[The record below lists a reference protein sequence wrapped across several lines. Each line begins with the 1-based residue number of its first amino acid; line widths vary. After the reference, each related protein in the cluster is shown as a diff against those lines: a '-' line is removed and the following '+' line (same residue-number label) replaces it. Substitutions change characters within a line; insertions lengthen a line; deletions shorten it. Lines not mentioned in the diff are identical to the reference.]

1 MMTDDRPNWTRYWE
15 ARAVRIHIQDLI
27 DIGVTLGPDVA
38 ERCYYSLA
46 QEPRDAQGDR
56 IDWTVIRAAIT
67 AQRNG
72 HP

>member
-1 MMTDDRPNWTRYWE
+1 M
-15 ARAVRIHIQDLI
+15 RIYIADLI
-27 DIGVTLGPDVA
+27 AIGVTLGPDVA

-56 IDWTVIRAAIT
+56 IDWTVIRAAIA

-72 HP
+72 HG